1 MSLQKVQFTKQ
12 QQRRELSKYLQE
24 EEKQNHKPFP
34 KKKPKKKLMQDKN
47 LLHLKQFAPIKIDSS
62 DSSDED
68 EEMLK
73 KRIKATKKL
82 KNMSFGDKPM

>member
-24 EEKQNHKPFP
+24 EQKQNHNPFP
-34 KKKPKKKLMQDKN
+34 KKRKKPKKKLMQDKN

-68 EEMLK
+68 EEM
-73 KRIKATKKL
+73 
-82 KNMSFGDKPM
+82 F